1 MNREEILEKLTD
13 IFRATFKDPNLVLT
27 NEMTPEDIDAWDSL
41 SQVMLVSE
49 MQEAFGIK
57 FKLTELLQLTK
68 VDNII
73 NAIESKL

>member
-27 NEMTPEDIDAWDSL
+27 KEMTPEDIDAWDSL

>member
-1 MNREEILEKLTD
+1 MKREEILEKLTD

-27 NEMTPEDIDAWDSL
+27 NEMTPEDIYAWDSL

>member
-1 MNREEILEKLTD
+1 MDRKEILEKLTD

-27 NEMTPEDIDAWDSL
+27 KEMTPEDIDAWDSL
-41 SQVMLVSE
+41 AQVMLVSE

>member
-1 MNREEILEKLTD
+1 MDRKEILEKLTD

-27 NEMTPEDIDAWDSL
+27 KEMTPEDIDAWDSL